1 MLTLGTGE
9 TVFVNAE
16 IVTRYELKAGMTIP
30 QAALGEV
37 LYADEK
43 RKARERALYLLDVR
57 DYSYAELVKKLMNNY
72 SEDICFEVAD
82 ELAEKGLIND
92 RRYAELL
99 ARRLCEGKLLGYF
112 RAKPYM
118 REKGIP
124 AAVIEQALA
133 EYADTAAERAAALAE
148 KKYMKYFDP
157 DDRAL
162 MQKFKNA
169 LIRSGYTFSEIS
181 AAVELLKESDE

>member
-37 LYADEK
+37 LSADEK